1 MDEIDAIL
9 RANDLVAV
17 LGRDIP
23 VRLLDISAS
32 GCLLE
37 SANRLDAGTTG
48 TVRVVYRGIEY
59 SDDIRVMRC
68 QGCEGSSGAY
78 HVGAEFL
85 WTSRPPDRSLRR
97 VVATLPA
104 TAVKAGRFDRTHW
117 M

>member
-1 MDEIDAIL
+1 MDAIDAIL
-9 RANDLVAV
+9 KANDLVAV
-17 LGRDIP
+17 LGRDVP

-37 SANRLDAGTTG
+37 SASRLDEGTTG
-48 TVRVVYRGIEY
+48 TIRVVYGGVEY
-59 SDDIRVMRC
+59 ADDIRVMRC
-68 QGCEGSSGAY
+68 KGFEGSSGAY

-97 VVATLPA
+97 IVATLPA
-104 TAVKAGRFDRTHW
+104 SAVKAGRFDRTRW

>member
-1 MDEIDAIL
+1 
-9 RANDLVAV
+9 
-17 LGRDIP
+17 

-37 SANRLDAGTTG
+37 STHRLEAGTTG
-48 TVRVVYRGIEY
+48 TIRVVYGGAEY
-59 SDDIRVMRC
+59 VDDVRVMRC
-68 QGCEGSSGAY
+68 QSFNGSSGLY

-85 WTSRPPDRSLRR
+85 WTSRPPDFSLRR

-104 TAVKAGRFDRTHW
+104 NGVEAGRFDRSRF

>member
-1 MDEIDAIL
+1 MDRLDHVL

-17 LGRDIP
+17 LGRDVS

-37 SANRLDAGTTG
+37 TSNRLEVGTTG
-48 TVRVVYRGIEY
+48 TIRIVYGGLEY
-59 SDDIRVMRC
+59 ADDIRVMRC
-68 QGCEGSSGAY
+68 QAFDGSGGVY

-85 WTSRPPDRSLRR
+85 WTSRPPDQSLRR

-104 TAVKAGRFDRTHW
+104 LAVKAGRLDRVNR

>member
-1 MDEIDAIL
+1 MHPIDAIL
-9 RANDLVAV
+9 KADDLVAV
-17 LGRDIP
+17 LGRDVP

-37 SANRLDAGTTG
+37 SANRLEAGTTG
-48 TVRVVYRGIEY
+48 TIRIVYGGIEY
-59 SDDIRVMRC
+59 ADDIHVMRC
-68 QGCEGSSGAY
+68 QAFEGSSAAY

-85 WTSRPPDRSLRR
+85 WTSRPAERSLRR

-104 TAVKAGRFDRTHW
+104 TAVNAGRFDRSRW

>member
-1 MDEIDAIL
+1 MDRLDHVL

-17 LGRDIP
+17 LGRDVT

-37 SANRLDAGTTG
+37 TVNRLEAGTTG
-48 TVRVVYRGIEY
+48 TIRIVYGGMEY
-59 SDDIRVMRC
+59 ADDIRVMRC
-68 QGCEGSSGAY
+68 QPIDGASGLY

-85 WTSRPPDRSLRR
+85 WTSRSPDQSLRR

-104 TAVKAGRFDRTHW
+104 TAVKAGRLGRIER